1 MPTNEPSAMGLALKS
16 ALSKV
21 APTESSSSQPEKVV
35 AAQAD
40 TTGIKPTPSDAA
52 EGTTAKDPGTS
63 SSAKFATAPAKKAAT
78 VVKKAAAPAKAPAA
92 PKELDPGKVIAAA
105 ASGRAPVVVSQT
117 ERLQKSLPPH
127 LVLGEL
133 PDEGEGPAKVTL
145 EVWGSGCLACRALV
159 ENDPDLEPM
168 EELPKCHFS
177 RGQQGCPAKHVQIS
191 IVGPRRRMVQQMKD
205 AREENDALRFTRLAS
220 KLATEPLEFQEAVL
234 RELGLLSGV

>member
-1 MPTNEPSAMGLALKS
+1 M
-16 ALSKV
+16 
-21 APTESSSSQPEKVV
+21 
-35 AAQAD
+35 
-40 TTGIKPTPSDAA
+40 PSDAA
-52 EGTTAKDPGTS
+52 EGTTAKDHGAS
-63 SSAKFATAPAKKAAT
+63 SSAKVATAPAKKAAT

-92 PKELDPGKVIAAA
+92 TKELDPGKVIAAA

-127 LVLGEL
+127 IIQGEL
-133 PDEGEGPAKVTL
+133 PDSTEGEGPAKVTL

-177 RGQQGCPAKHVQIS
+177 RGQQGCPAKNVQIS

-205 AREENDALRFTRLAS
+205 AREEKDALRFTRLAS
-220 KLATEPLEFQEAVL
+220 KLAAEPLEFQEAVL
-234 RELGLLSGV
+234 RELGLLSAV